1 MSDRKLTDGNDDQT
15 IVPDGADSD
24 YLPVSAFDI
33 DTFND
38 ILAEEIDSDFTSS
51 ICCCDDCYEDFARRW
66 PGVEMHDVEFQT
78 NAMSVDYCVEQSRL
92 VQLYTA
98 AELRTLKR
106 LVVCPRCGT
115 YVRDSIH
122 IFEHPFDRVEEIEE
136 SIDELASIGSATP
149 FLLLEHPFA
158 RNILEAVRDLF
169 ADNAPKLM
177 PGTFFRARKS
187 ADIAKLG
194 QSLSDVA
201 TFGPAPPGVIGE
213 GRFNHAGAPM
223 IYLATTLETALL
235 EIGTLSELFS
245 VAELALDGEYK
256 ILDLV
261 EIDDGSDARIPIL
274 AMAKSV
280 LVAAPRI
287 DRGWLRPEYVFSR
300 FVADCAKS
308 AGFDAIRYASTK
320 SGDGENYVLLS
331 PKSNLPGYLRLI
343 SVQER

>member
-1 MSDRKLTDGNDDQT
+1 
-15 IVPDGADSD
+15 
-24 YLPVSAFDI
+24 
-33 DTFND
+33 
-38 ILAEEIDSDFTSS
+38 
-51 ICCCDDCYEDFARRW
+51 
-66 PGVEMHDVEFQT
+66 
-78 NAMSVDYCVEQSRL
+78 
-92 VQLYTA
+92 
-98 AELRTLKR
+98 
-106 LVVCPRCGT
+106 
-115 YVRDSIH
+115 
-122 IFEHPFDRVEEIEE
+122 
-136 SIDELASIGSATP
+136 
-149 FLLLEHPFA
+149 
-158 RNILEAVRDLF
+158 
-169 ADNAPKLM
+169 
-177 PGTFFRARKS
+177 
-187 ADIAKLG
+187 
-194 QSLSDVA
+194 
-201 TFGPAPPGVIGE
+201 
-213 GRFNHAGAPM
+213 M